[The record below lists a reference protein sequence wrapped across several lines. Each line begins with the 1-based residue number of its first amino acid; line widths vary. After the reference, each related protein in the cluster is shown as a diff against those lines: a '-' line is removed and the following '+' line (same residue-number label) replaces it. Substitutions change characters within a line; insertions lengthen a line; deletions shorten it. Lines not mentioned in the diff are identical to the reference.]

1 MRVCFYHAQAEWSGR
16 ARAFADAAAA
26 LRDRGYEVTF
36 ACERGSAVERRLS
49 ASGFDPVAIRTRGSW
64 LACGWRLG
72 RVLRRNFVEAVFVHS
87 EREQLHAA
95 AAVRFADRGAVVR
108 RMPPFGSLT
117 LGRDARFASRIAAT
131 GFLFAFDADLRAAR
145 PPARAL
151 APFVAPPAA
160 AAAVPAPRP
169 RGDGERRIVCTF
181 GPGSRGAASVAL
193 RTVALLAER
202 HPNVRLTLVGP
213 GDPDESLRLQTAAL
227 GIVPLVD
234 MPGDGANAASDRET
248 MAGADLGWVLASGD
262 DAMFSML
269 DCFSAG
275 VPVVAERNPLSGRI
289 VRDGENGVLTAGLD
303 AESAA
308 AEFAA
313 LLADD
318 ARRERLAAGALA
330 AAAAWPVA
338 AMADGFERAVATARD
353 RTRWR
358 SSGA

>member
-1 MRVCFYHAQAEWSGR
+1 VRVCFYHAEPEWSGR

-26 LRDRGYEVTF
+26 LRDRGYEITF
-36 ACERGSAVERRLS
+36 VCQRGSAVERRL
-49 ASGFDPVAIRTRGSW
+49 AAAGCDPIAIRTRGTW
-64 LACGWRLG
+64 LGAGWRLG

-151 APFVAPPAA
+151 EPFVAPPGA
-160 AAAVPAPRP
+160 AAAVRTLRTRA
-169 RGDGERRIVCTF
+169 DGHRRIVCML
-181 GPGSRGAASVAL
+181 GLGSRGAASVAL

-202 HPNVRLTLVGP
+202 HPDLRLTLIGP

-234 MPGDGANAASDRET
+234 MPHDTATAASDRET
-248 MAGADLGWVLASGD
+248 IAGADFGWVLASGD
-262 DAMFSML
+262 DAMFAML

-289 VRDGENGVLTAGLD
+289 VRDGENGVLTTGLD
-303 AESAA
+303 AEYAA

-313 LLADD
+313 LLTDH

-330 AAAAWPVA
+330 AAAAWPVS
-338 AMADGFERAVATARD
+338 AMADGFERATAAARD

-358 SSGA
+358 S